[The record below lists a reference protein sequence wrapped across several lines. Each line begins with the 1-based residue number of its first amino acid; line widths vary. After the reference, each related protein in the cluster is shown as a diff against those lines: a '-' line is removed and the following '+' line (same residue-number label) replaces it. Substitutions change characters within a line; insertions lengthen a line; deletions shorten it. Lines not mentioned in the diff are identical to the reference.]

1 MFYFKYLICSYLIFY
16 CKIMCR
22 QLYVKRSVLYYMF
35 NILLIISILN
45 YCHYPFMTDW
55 Q

>member
-1 MFYFKYLICSYLIFY
+1 MFCFKCLICSYLNLDS
-16 CKIMCR
+16 KIMCR